1 MGAHVTLDATAPVWD
16 LVCGLPPDKRRVRR
30 LMVLQAYIDDSGGTD
45 VNEHPYFVLGGF
57 VSTVER
63 WAEFSSDWQV
73 VLDMEPRLEYFKMS
87 EAGSLNGQFHMRRGW
102 DRPMRDARLAKFVEV
117 ARSYPIY
124 RTSVSIDKALFRD
137 HIAGLDV
144 PNPKPTA
151 KDPYYLAFHN
161 LVTGLPLLQAVNIKS
176 VPKEG
181 KIDFIFDYQCKTGG
195 RASDAWEHI
204 KMNVLPRLK
213 MDGVPDVMPF
223 LGSPPIFRD
232 EKEFLPLQA
241 ADLYVWHVRKH
252 LRNNRVLEV
261 RPSPILRRLYEIPG
275 NDKVFNRDQ
284 ILDLK
289 EELLDLIARV
299 RGQRD

>member
-1 MGAHVTLDATAPVWD
+1 
-16 LVCGLPPDKRRVRR
+16 
-30 LMVLQAYIDDSGGTD
+30 MVLQAYIDDSGGTEL
-45 VNEHPYFVLGGF
+45 NQHPYFVLGGF
-57 VSTVER
+57 VSSVER
-63 WAEFSSDWQV
+63 WAEFSSDWQA

-87 EAGSLNGQFHMRRGW
+87 HAGSLNEQFSPARGW

-124 RTSVSIDKALFRD
+124 RTSVAVDKALFSE
-137 HIAGLDV
+137 HIAGLDL
-144 PNPKPTA
+144 PNPRPTA

-161 LVTGLPLLQAVNIKS
+161 LVTGLPLLQAGNIKS
-176 VPKEG
+176 VPKDG
-181 KIDFIFDYQCKTGG
+181 KIDFIFDYQCKTGI
-195 RASDAWEHI
+195 RASAAWEDV
-204 KMNVLPRLK
+204 KTNVLPRLK

-241 ADLYVWHVRKH
+241 ADLYVWHVRRH

-261 RPSPILRRLYEIPG
+261 RPTPILKRLYEIPG
-275 NDKVFNRDQ
+275 NDKVFDRGQ

-289 EELLDLIARV
+289 ADLLDLIART
-299 RGQRD
+299 RGSRD